1 MSFCFVFVKENGHS
15 LEQILL
21 LYVFVSVG
29 GGGGT
34 NALRGQKRALGLL
47 QQESQP
53 VVGLVRLGAE
63 NLLPMPGRAAKD

>member
-1 MSFCFVFVKENGHS
+1 MSFCLVFVKENGHS

-21 LYVFVSVG
+21 LYVFVSG
-29 GGGGT
+29 GGG

>member
-1 MSFCFVFVKENGHS
+1 MD
-15 LEQILL
+15 ILWNRSYFFMCL
-21 LYVFVSVG
+21 CLS